1 MILIVISFAFM
12 DNIWEVVIIMMI
24 TTEGDAYFDIDLML
38 LISLLTILSAGLCG
52 ILLSKKLL
60 VGKPT
65 LFQSLLL
72 QLLGYYNSHCYYR
85 ITVM

>member
-1 MILIVISFAFM
+1 MVIIIIVMILIVISFAFL
-12 DNIWEVVIIMMI
+12 DNIWEVVILMMI

-52 ILLSKKLL
+52 ILLSKNLW

-65 LFQSLLL
+65 LFQ
-72 QLLGYYNSHCYYR
+72 
-85 ITVM
+85 